1 MSLEKYIRERKV
13 EFDDQQI
20 PPGSDVAFKALLKEE
35 LHQSKSSSKIKRLSI
50 YTSVAASLVLM
61 FALGYSYRTSL
72 NERIQKRD
80 ELVLALDED
89 SASDR
94 LEAVYEIEDK
104 YQEEEDPLMLNALYK
119 VLLEDTSG
127 NVKIATIDFLLT
139 FPNNQDMRLQ
149 LVKAL
154 EKEKEPLVQ
163 HKLIESLTLLRE
175 TRAKQPLQKII
186 DDKEVL
192 PSVRGSA
199 SASLAMLNQ

>member
-1 MSLEKYIRERKV
+1 MSLEKYIRKHKV
-13 EFDDQQI
+13 EFDDQPI
-20 PPGSDVAFKALLKEE
+20 PQSSEIVFETLLKQE
-35 LHQSKSSSKIKRLSI
+35 LHQSRPNTNVRQLITYISI
-50 YTSVAASLVLM
+50 AASSVLM
-61 FALGYSYRTSL
+61 FALGYSYKTSL
-72 NERIQKRD
+72 NERIQQRD
-80 ELVLALDED
+80 QLVLALDED

-94 LEAVYEIEDK
+94 LEAVYEIKDK

-127 NVKIATIDFLLT
+127 NVKIATINFLLT